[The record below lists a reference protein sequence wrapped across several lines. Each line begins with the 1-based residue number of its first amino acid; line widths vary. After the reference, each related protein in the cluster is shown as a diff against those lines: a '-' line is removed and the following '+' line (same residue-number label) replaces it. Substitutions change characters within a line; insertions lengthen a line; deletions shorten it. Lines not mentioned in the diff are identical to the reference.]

1 MKNALS
7 LPQKII
13 GWIHFS
19 GFYLT
24 EVLKSNLE
32 IAWDVMT
39 PGDSSSS
46 GIIAIEL
53 PAGLGDLQIL
63 LISNLITMTPGT
75 LSLDLCPDRRTL
87 LLHILYL
94 NDIEGT
100 RKHLTE
106 NYVNRV
112 LHLS

>member
-1 MKNALS
+1 MSQGLS
-7 LPQKII
+7 LPAKVI
-13 GWIHFS
+13 GWIRFA

-24 EVLKSNLE
+24 EVMKSNLA
-32 IAWDVMT
+32 IAWDVLT
-39 PGDSSSS
+39 PGDDSAP

-53 PAGLGDLQIL
+53 PPDLGDFQIL
-63 LISNLITMTPGT
+63 LISNLITMTPGS
-75 LSLDLCPDRRTL
+75 LSMNLCADRRTL

-94 NDIEGT
+94 DDVEGT

>member
-1 MKNALS
+1 MKKVMS
-7 LPQKII
+7 LPERII
-13 GWIHFS
+13 GWICFS

-39 PGDSSSS
+39 PGNSSSS

-53 PAGLGDLQIL
+53 PPGLGDFQIL

-75 LSLDLCPDRRTL
+75 LSLDLRPDRRTL

-94 NDIEGT
+94 VDIEKT